1 MGAVTNQRTLRAAL
15 LRKIDEIL
23 LFRTRKERDRAAHRQ
38 IPENAGGGAASNV
51 YFAHVFRRDASP
63 N

>member
-1 MGAVTNQRTLRAAL
+1 MTNQRTLRAAL

-23 LFRTRKERDRAAHRQ
+23 LFRTRKKRDRAAHH
-38 IPENAGGGAASNV
+38 E
-51 YFAHVFRRDASP
+51 FRKRWRWRREQRLLRSRFQARREV